1 MPGDLRHSHWLT
13 FISGIAGDT
22 DDLESPSK
30 LSRWLGL
37 WPGER
42 MLLLD
47 GEVTVVV
54 GVIWKKNQTLFTEL

>member
-1 MPGDLRHSHWLT
+1 MSGDLRHSHWLT

-54 GVIWKKNQTLFTEL
+54 GVI